1 MCDQFFYTSH
11 GEVIDI
17 DPNKP
22 AMESGF
28 YHPIRIIGN
37 DLDELDSRLALIQ
50 KQKLSSLKDDTE
62 KTLTLL
68 IDKHREIEE
77 KYLAVQ

>member
-1 MCDQFFYTSH
+1 MSYNLRSTS
-11 GEVIDI
+11 
-17 DPNKP
+17 
-22 AMESGF
+22 
-28 YHPIRIIGN
+28 YLGN

-68 IDKHREIEE
+68 IDKHKEIEE
-77 KYLAVQ
+77 KYLTVQ